1 MSLATSLY
9 DALTAINIPK
19 NQAREV
25 VEALEHK
32 MTTEFTTKS
41 DVALLRADIAVVVA
55 RLERYEEMT
64 KTEFAAVRNE
74 MRAEFA
80 AVRNEMGAE
89 FAAVRSEMKAELA
102 AVRNEM
108 GAEFAAVRGEMRAE
122 LAAVRNEMKAEFAA
136 VRNEMGAEF
145 ATVRG
150 ESRSLEYR
158 LVVKLGGLMVTLF
171 GVFTAVIALL
181 R

>member
-32 MTTEFTTKS
+32 MTTEFATKS
-41 DVALLRADIAVVVA
+41 DVALIRADIAVVVS

-64 KTEFAAVRNE
+64 KTEF
-74 MRAEFA
+74 
-80 AVRNEMGAE
+80 
-89 FAAVRSEMKAELA
+89 
-102 AVRNEM
+102 
-108 GAEFAAVRGEMRAE
+108 
-122 LAAVRNEMKAEFAA
+122 AAVRNEMKAEFAA

-145 ATVRG
+145 AAVRNEMKAEFAAVRE

>member
-19 NQAREV
+19 HQAREV

-32 MTTEFTTKS
+32 MTTEFATKP
-41 DVALLRADIAVVVA
+41 DIALIRADIAVVVG
-55 RLERYEEMT
+55 RLERHEEMT

-74 MRAEFA
+74 MRTEFAAVRNEMAAEFA
-80 AVRNEMGAE
+80 AVRNEMKAE
-89 FAAVRSEMKAELA
+89 FS

-108 GAEFAAVRGEMRAE
+108 AAEF
-122 LAAVRNEMKAEFAA
+122 AAVRNEMKAEFAA
-136 VRNEMGAEF
+136 VR
-145 ATVRG
+145 G
-150 ESRSLEYR
+150 ESQSLEYR

-171 GVFTAVIALL
+171 GVFTAVIAFL

>member
-32 MTTEFTTKS
+32 MTTEFATKS
-41 DVALLRADIAVVVA
+41 DVALIRADIAVVVS

-74 MRAEFA
+74 MKAEFA
-80 AVRNEMGAE
+80 AVRNE
-89 FAAVRSEMKAELA
+89 K
-102 AVRNEM
+102 

-122 LAAVRNEMKAEFAA
+122 LAAVRE
-136 VRNEMGAEF
+136 
-145 ATVRG
+145 

-171 GVFTAVIALL
+171 GVFTAVISLL

>member
-32 MTTEFTTKS
+32 MTTEFATKS
-41 DVALLRADIAVVVA
+41 DVALIRADIAVVVS

-74 MRAEFA
+74 MKAEF
-80 AVRNEMGAE
+80 
-89 FAAVRSEMKAELA
+89 
-102 AVRNEM
+102 
-108 GAEFAAVRGEMRAE
+108 
-122 LAAVRNEMKAEFAA
+122 AAVRNEMKAEFAA
-136 VRNEMGAEF
+136 VRE
-145 ATVRG
+145 

-171 GVFTAVIALL
+171 GVFTAVISLL

>member
-32 MTTEFTTKS
+32 MTTEFATKS
-41 DVALLRADIAVVVA
+41 DVALIRADIAVVVS

-64 KTEFAAVRNE
+64 KTEF
-74 MRAEFA
+74 
-80 AVRNEMGAE
+80 
-89 FAAVRSEMKAELA
+89 
-102 AVRNEM
+102 
-108 GAEFAAVRGEMRAE
+108 
-122 LAAVRNEMKAEFAA
+122 AAVRNEMKAEFAA

-145 ATVRG
+145 AAVRNEMKAEFAAVRE

-171 GVFTAVIALL
+171 GVFTAVISLL

>member
-32 MTTEFTTKS
+32 MTTEFATKS

-80 AVRNEMGAE
+80 AVR
-89 FAAVRSEMKAELA
+89 S
-102 AVRNEM
+102 
-108 GAEFAAVRGEMRAE
+108 
-122 LAAVRNEMKAEFAA
+122 EMKAEFAA

-145 ATVRG
+145 AAVRG

-171 GVFTAVIALL
+171 SVFTAVIALL

>member
-25 VEALEHK
+25 VEALEQK
-32 MTTEFTTKS
+32 MTTAFTTKS

-55 RLERYEEMT
+55 RLERYEELT

-80 AVRNEMGAE
+80 AVR
-89 FAAVRSEMKAELA
+89 SEMKAEFA

-122 LAAVRNEMKAEFAA
+122 LAAVRNEMRAEFAA
-136 VRNEMGAEF
+136 
-145 ATVRG
+145 VRG

>member
-19 NQAREV
+19 HQAREV

-32 MTTEFTTKS
+32 MTTEFATKP
-41 DVALLRADIAVVVA
+41 DIALIRADIAVVVG
-55 RLERYEEMT
+55 RLERHEEMT

-74 MRAEFA
+74 MKAEFS
-80 AVRNEMGAE
+80 AVRNEMTAE
-89 FAAVRSEMKAELA
+89 F
-102 AVRNEM
+102 
-108 GAEFAAVRGEMRAE
+108 
-122 LAAVRNEMKAEFAA
+122 AAVRNEMKAEFAA
-136 VRNEMGAEF
+136 VR
-145 ATVRG
+145 G
-150 ESRSLEYR
+150 ESQSLEYR
-158 LVVKLGGLMVTLF
+158 LVVKLGGLMVALF

>member
-19 NQAREV
+19 HQAREV

-32 MTTEFTTKS
+32 MTTEFATKP
-41 DVALLRADIAVVVA
+41 DIALIRADIAVVVG
-55 RLERYEEMT
+55 RLERHEEMT
-64 KTEFAAVRNE
+64 KTECAAVRNE

-80 AVRNEMGAE
+80 AVRNEM
-89 FAAVRSEMKAELA
+89 AAK
-102 AVRNEM
+102 
-108 GAEFAAVRGEMRAE
+108 FAAVRGE
-122 LAAVRNEMKAEFAA
+122 
-136 VRNEMGAEF
+136 
-145 ATVRG
+145 
-150 ESRSLEYR
+150 SQSLEYR

-171 GVFTAVIALL
+171 GVFTAVIAFL

>member
-32 MTTEFTTKS
+32 MTTEFATKS
-41 DVALLRADIAVVVA
+41 DVALIRADIAVVVS

-74 MRAEFA
+74 MKAEFA
-80 AVRNEMGAE
+80 AVRNE
-89 FAAVRSEMKAELA
+89 K
-102 AVRNEM
+102 

-122 LAAVRNEMKAEFAA
+122 LAAVRE
-136 VRNEMGAEF
+136 
-145 ATVRG
+145 

>member
-32 MTTEFTTKS
+32 MTTEFATKS
-41 DVALLRADIAVVVA
+41 DVALIRADIAVVVA

-80 AVRNEMGAE
+80 AVRNEM
-89 FAAVRSEMKAELA
+89 
-102 AVRNEM
+102 
-108 GAEFAAVRGEMRAE
+108 
-122 LAAVRNEMKAEFAA
+122 KAEFAA
-136 VRNEMGAEF
+136 VRE
-145 ATVRG
+145 

-171 GVFTAVIALL
+171 GVFTAVISLL

>member
-19 NQAREV
+19 NQARQV

-64 KTEFAAVRNE
+64 KTEFAAVR
-74 MRAEFA
+74 
-80 AVRNEMGAE
+80 
-89 FAAVRSEMKAELA
+89 
-102 AVRNEM
+102 
-108 GAEFAAVRGEMRAE
+108 
-122 LAAVRNEMKAEFAA
+122 
-136 VRNEMGAEF
+136 
-145 ATVRG
+145 G

>member
-32 MTTEFTTKS
+32 MTTEFATKS

-80 AVRNEMGAE
+80 AVR
-89 FAAVRSEMKAELA
+89 SEMKAEFA
-102 AVRNEM
+102 AIRNEM
-108 GAEFAAVRGEMRAE
+108 GAEFAAIRGEMRAE
-122 LAAVRNEMKAEFAA
+122 LAAVRNEMKVEFAA
-136 VRNEMGAEF
+136 VRTEMGAEF
-145 ATVRG
+145 AAVRG

-171 GVFTAVIALL
+171 SVFTAVIALL

>member
-32 MTTEFTTKS
+32 MTTEFATKS
-41 DVALLRADIAVVVA
+41 DVALIRADIAVVVA

-80 AVRNEMGAE
+80 AVRNEM
-89 FAAVRSEMKAELA
+89 
-102 AVRNEM
+102 
-108 GAEFAAVRGEMRAE
+108 
-122 LAAVRNEMKAEFAA
+122 KAEFAA
-136 VRNEMGAEF
+136 VRE
-145 ATVRG
+145 

>member
-32 MTTEFTTKS
+32 VT
-41 DVALLRADIAVVVA
+41 
-55 RLERYEEMT
+55 
-64 KTEFAAVRNE
+64 TEFAAVRNE
-74 MRAEFA
+74 MR
-80 AVRNEMGAE
+80 
-89 FAAVRSEMKAELA
+89 
-102 AVRNEM
+102 
-108 GAEFAAVRGEMRAE
+108 AEFAAVRGEMRAE
-122 LAAVRNEMKAEFAA
+122 LAAVRNEMKVEFAA
-136 VRNEMGAEF
+136 VRE
-145 ATVRG
+145 

-171 GVFTAVIALL
+171 GVFTAVISLL

>member
-74 MRAEFA
+74 M
-80 AVRNEMGAE
+80 
-89 FAAVRSEMKAELA
+89 
-102 AVRNEM
+102 
-108 GAEFAAVRGEMRAE
+108 
-122 LAAVRNEMKAEFAA
+122 KAEFAA
-136 VRNEMGAEF
+136 VRNEMKVEF
-145 ATVRG
+145 AAVRE

-171 GVFTAVIALL
+171 GVFTAVISLL

>member
-32 MTTEFTTKS
+32 MTTEFATKS
-41 DVALLRADIAVVVA
+41 DVALIRADIAVVVS

-80 AVRNEMGAE
+80 AVRNEM
-89 FAAVRSEMKAELA
+89 
-102 AVRNEM
+102 
-108 GAEFAAVRGEMRAE
+108 
-122 LAAVRNEMKAEFAA
+122 KAEFAA
-136 VRNEMGAEF
+136 VRE
-145 ATVRG
+145 

-171 GVFTAVIALL
+171 GVFTAVISLL

>member
-32 MTTEFTTKS
+32 MTTEFATKS

-80 AVRNEMGAE
+80 AVR
-89 FAAVRSEMKAELA
+89 S
-102 AVRNEM
+102 
-108 GAEFAAVRGEMRAE
+108 
-122 LAAVRNEMKAEFAA
+122 EMKAEFAA

-145 ATVRG
+145 AVIRGEMRAELAAVRNEMGAEFATVRNEMGAEFAAVRG

>member
-32 MTTEFTTKS
+32 VT
-41 DVALLRADIAVVVA
+41 
-55 RLERYEEMT
+55 
-64 KTEFAAVRNE
+64 TEFAAVRNE
-74 MRAEFA
+74 MR
-80 AVRNEMGAE
+80 
-89 FAAVRSEMKAELA
+89 
-102 AVRNEM
+102 
-108 GAEFAAVRGEMRAE
+108 AEFAAVRGEMRAE
-122 LAAVRNEMKAEFAA
+122 LAAVRNEMKVEFAA
-136 VRNEMGAEF
+136 VRNEMGVEF
-145 ATVRG
+145 ANVRG

-171 GVFTAVIALL
+171 SVFTAVIALL

>member
-19 NQAREV
+19 HQAREV

-32 MTTEFTTKS
+32 MTTAFATKP
-41 DVALLRADIAVVVA
+41 DIALIRADIAVVVG
-55 RLERYEEMT
+55 RLERHEEMT

-74 MRAEFA
+74 MKAEFS
-80 AVRNEMGAE
+80 AVRNEMTAE
-89 FAAVRSEMKAELA
+89 F
-102 AVRNEM
+102 
-108 GAEFAAVRGEMRAE
+108 
-122 LAAVRNEMKAEFAA
+122 AAVRNEMKAEFAA
-136 VRNEMGAEF
+136 VR
-145 ATVRG
+145 G
-150 ESRSLEYR
+150 ESQSLEYR
-158 LVVKLGGLMVTLF
+158 LVVKLGGLMVALF

>member
-32 MTTEFTTKS
+32 MTTEFATKS
-41 DVALLRADIAVVVA
+41 DVALIRADIAVVVA
-55 RLERYEEMT
+55 RLEWYEEMT

-80 AVRNEMGAE
+80 AA
-89 FAAVRSEMKAELA
+89 RS
-102 AVRNEM
+102 
-108 GAEFAAVRGEMRAE
+108 
-122 LAAVRNEMKAEFAA
+122 EMKAEFAA

-145 ATVRG
+145 AAIRGEMRAELAAVRNEMKVEFAAVRNEMGAEFAAVRG

-171 GVFTAVIALL
+171 SVFTAVIALL

>member
-19 NQAREV
+19 HQAREV

-32 MTTEFTTKS
+32 MTTEFATKP
-41 DVALLRADIAVVVA
+41 DIALIRADIAVVVG
-55 RLERYEEMT
+55 RLERHEEMT

-80 AVRNEMGAE
+80 AVRNEMA
-89 FAAVRSEMKAELA
+89 
-102 AVRNEM
+102 
-108 GAEFAAVRGEMRAE
+108 AEFAAVRGE
-122 LAAVRNEMKAEFAA
+122 
-136 VRNEMGAEF
+136 
-145 ATVRG
+145 
-150 ESRSLEYR
+150 SQSLEYR
-158 LVVKLGGLMVTLF
+158 LVVKLGGLMVTLL
-171 GVFTAVIALL
+171 GVFTAVIAFL

>member
-32 MTTEFTTKS
+32 MTTEFATKS
-41 DVALLRADIAVVVA
+41 DVALIRADIAVVVS

-74 MRAEFA
+74 M
-80 AVRNEMGAE
+80 
-89 FAAVRSEMKAELA
+89 
-102 AVRNEM
+102 
-108 GAEFAAVRGEMRAE
+108 
-122 LAAVRNEMKAEFAA
+122 KAEFAA
-136 VRNEMGAEF
+136 VRE
-145 ATVRG
+145 